1 MIFLCFVAF
10 RFIAE
15 LAFGSQYSDLFLNLQ
30 QSLMAF
36 NQTLKSLILY
46 FFTNPRHDAFQ
57 QNACCAAPLHTS
69 IDCKTACLMSFR
81 RHASTVKKFKIAT
94 AL

>member
-1 MIFLCFVAF
+1 VAF

-46 FFTNPRHDAFQ
+46 FLSIRSMMRCSKTL
-57 QNACCAAPLHTS
+57 AAPRCILQ
-69 IDCKTACLMSFR
+69 L
-81 RHASTVKKFKIAT
+81 IAKQHVQYPSGGMPVQ
-94 AL
+94 